1 MHGKMMTYLMVAG
14 ASVVVGLLIAGT
26 PIRSALPLVFVLACP
41 LMMMFMMRGMH
52 GGGTH
57 HQRSTRS
64 PRTTAPLAASTDPGS
79 RRLIAGR
86 CRRGGENWR

>member
-1 MHGKMMTYLMVAG
+1 MHGTMMKYLLVAG

-52 GGGTH
+52 GGGTQ
-57 HQRSTRS
+57 HQHSTRQ
-64 PRTTAPLAASTDPGS
+64 PEDDRAS
-79 RRLIAGR
+79 
-86 CRRGGENWR
+86 RGEH